1 MDAHALSAALASSG
15 ISLVRIE
22 ETVRTCP
29 PEVAGL
35 ATSCGPED
43 GRVDEV
49 VHYDGPAQFREVND
63 AWMRLATR
71 FGLFGKDR
79 EFLLCVRADDASDSV
94 WARVRLGDD
103 WNIAGRVPNAIRGPW
118 TGGLLTM
125 SLSGSVVILGTTYEE
140 YMSVLALPAPHR
152 APVVRRYARYVIE
165 QGDLSEPERENLAA
179 WLDRD

>member
-1 MDAHALSAALASSG
+1 MDTHALSATLASFG
-15 ISLVRIE
+15 ISLQGIE
-22 ETVRTCP
+22 ETVKTCP

-49 VHYDGPAQFREVND
+49 IHYDSPTQFRDVND

-71 FGLFGKDR
+71 FGLLGTER
-79 EFLLCVRADDASDSV
+79 QFLLCVRADDASDAV

-125 SLSGSVVILGTTYEE
+125 SLSGSVVVLGTTYQE
-140 YMSVLALPAPHR
+140 YMSVLALPDPHR
-152 APVVRRYARYVIE
+152 VPVLRRYAQYMIE
-165 QGDLSEPERENLAA
+165 QGDLSEPERENVAA
-179 WLDRD
+179 WLDQD